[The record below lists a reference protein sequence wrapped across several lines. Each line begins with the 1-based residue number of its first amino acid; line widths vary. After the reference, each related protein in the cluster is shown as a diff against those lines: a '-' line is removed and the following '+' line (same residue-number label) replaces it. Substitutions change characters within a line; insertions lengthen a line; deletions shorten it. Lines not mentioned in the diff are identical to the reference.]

1 MFECQVTYLPLEL
14 LTEIV
19 LPFRAVNWEFDQV
32 DLLHQKHESKRDIIT
47 ESFLKQLFNY
57 FTSGRKFDLQQIVN
71 YSEGVTEITVL
82 WVQFK
87 TSLTTKI
94 TDNKMVK

>member
-14 LTEIV
+14 LT
-19 LPFRAVNWEFDQV
+19 VNWEFDQV

-71 YSEGVTEITVL
+71 YSEGVTEIAVL

-87 TSLTTKI
+87 TSLTTRI
-94 TDNKMVK
+94 RDNKMVK